1 MIKEELK
8 NIKEEK
14 KDLRKFG
21 LTDGAVLLII
31 GIILYLTGKT
41 LFLIFGGAGTLL
53 ILLAFIYP
61 KALKP
66 ANKLWMMLA
75 ILMGWF
81 MSRVILAIL
90 FYLVVTP
97 TALLLKI
104 IGKDFLKLRADKN
117 VKSYWE
123 KRDNKIAEK
132 LDYERQF

>member
-21 LTDGAVLLII
+21 LTVGAVLLII

-104 IGKDFLKLRADKN
+104 IGKDFLKLRADKS